1 MMERKGIFDTS
12 VLKNVAIP
20 LAFVG
25 LALIM
30 NSLCVSPS
38 QARKPNFVVFYVD
51 DMGWVSLGSY
61 GCDFIDTPE
70 IDRLAAEG
78 VRFTNAY
85 SPAPNCSPSRASL
98 LTGLYTPRHGITQY
112 LPGNVERFKDK
123 PLIQAEL
130 PPGLDPKFTTIA
142 EVFRAGGY
150 ATASMG
156 KWHLGGPE
164 FYPERQGF
172 DLNVGGTK
180 EGHRSVF
187 PPYLRD
193 TDTLVGNPGEHIT
206 HALLRHAL
214 DFIAQNADRPF
225 FAYIPFYSVH
235 RPRQGNGELEA
246 KYAERFPDDKARIDY
261 AAMTEGLDRFVGAV
275 RSKLIETGIAEDT
288 ILVFTSDN
296 GGDYVPTCEGLRNRK
311 GYIYE
316 GGIRV
321 PWIFAGRGI
330 QKGLVSDT
338 PVNQVDLMPTLLS
351 LAGLTPPR
359 VDGVSLRPI
368 LEGTGDIADRDLFW
382 HYPHYANSGGLP
394 GSVIRRGDYK
404 LIHWYETDTWEL
416 FNLKVDPAETA
427 NIAEEQPER
436 TAVLR
441 RALEAWLTETG
452 AVIPRRR

>member
-1 MMERKGIFDTS
+1 MKRRQGGLNIS
-12 VLKNVAIP
+12 RLKSFAIP
-20 LAFVG
+20 VAFIV
-25 LALIM
+25 LALVM
-30 NSLCVSPS
+30 NSLCVSPP
-38 QARKPNFVVFYVD
+38 QARKPNFIVFYVD

-85 SPAPNCSPSRASL
+85 SPAPNCSPSRASM
-98 LTGLYTPRHGITQY
+98 LTGLYPPRHGITQY
-112 LPGNVERFKDK
+112 LHGNVERFKDK

-130 PPGLDPKFTTIA
+130 PPGLDPGFTTVA
-142 EVFRAGGY
+142 EVFQAGGY
-150 ATASMG
+150 TTASLG

-164 FYPERQGF
+164 FNPKRHGF
-172 DLNVGGTK
+172 DLYFGSAP
-180 EGHRSVF
+180 GHQSVF
-187 PPYLRD
+187 PPYHRD
-193 TDTLVGNPGEHIT
+193 GNAVEGEPGEHIT

-214 DFIAQNADRPF
+214 EFIDRNADKPF
-225 FAYIPFYSVH
+225 FFYIPFYSVH
-235 RPRQGNGELEA
+235 RPRQGGRELEA
-246 KYAERFPDDKARIDY
+246 KYAERFPDDKPRIDY

-275 RSKLIETGIAEDT
+275 RARLQEKGIGEDT
-288 ILVFTSDN
+288 IFVFTSDN

-330 QKGLVSDT
+330 QRGRVSET
-338 PVNQVDLMPTLLS
+338 PVNQIDLMPTLLS

-416 FNLKVDPAETA
+416 FNLKDDLAETTD
-427 NIAEEQPER
+427 IADEQPER
-436 TAVLR
+436 AAAMR
-441 RALEAWLTETG
+441 RALEQWLRETG